1 MKKKSKGDKN
11 CDMRK
16 VVVTIRV
23 IQRVRILYKTPIVK
37 CDTKVGPGDTV
48 SSTQL
53 IQAVRHVEGCGPGG
67 VSQFSPTHYSS
78 PHHLFSLS
86 LSENFDQTLSLS
98 LLSRRAPTGHSSLHL
113 SQTKATK
120 FCFFWIFSLLISY
133 TQFLSPTQIETLKPI
148 PFLNIQTK
156 MVVFSQLRSQLI
168 VGGGGGG
175 RRMSVTELKE
185 RHAAAT
191 ETVNT
196 LRERLRQR
204 RRSLLDTDGVPK
216 FLCSFFFF

>member
-11 CDMRK
+11 CDRRK

-37 CDTKVGPGDTV
+37 CDTKVGP
-48 SSTQL
+48 
-53 IQAVRHVEGCGPGG
+53 RWHV
-67 VSQFSPTHYSS
+67 VKHPTHLGCATRGRMWTRRRQSIQSYALLITS
-78 PHHLFSLS
+78 PSLLSLS
-86 LSENFDQTLSLS
+86 LWEFWSYSLS

-156 MVVFSQLRSQLI
+156 MVVFS
-168 VGGGGGG
+168 
-175 RRMSVTELKE
+175 
-185 RHAAAT
+185 
-191 ETVNT
+191 
-196 LRERLRQR
+196 
-204 RRSLLDTDGVPK
+204 
-216 FLCSFFFF
+216 